1 MGYSFLGP
9 WLKWKKPRLTKLMKR
24 ESGNV
29 LKWDVKGESLT
40 QDLPHSFRKLAPSI
54 CQHSPPFFNSN
65 IKPFH
70 WLEDTG
76 TSIPILWPSFKASI
90 PISGKKRKGKVRGL
104 LKKKKTFPGILTKLP
119 NHSSVPSKALSKQL
133 FQYSQCAVHVYKPQ
147 KKLPKVFALTGS
159 RGRLWWEC
167 FLFND
172 IVKRRRTFTIP

>member
-1 MGYSFLGP
+1 MSFGYFRSLVSRQLDGIFILRA
-9 WLKWKKPRLTKLMKR
+9 LKWKKPRLTKPMKR

-40 QDLPHSFRKLAPSI
+40 QDLPHSFRKLAPS
-54 CQHSPPFFNSN
+54 
-65 IKPFH
+65 
-70 WLEDTG
+70 
-76 TSIPILWPSFKASI
+76 SI

-159 RGRLWWEC
+159 RGRL
-167 FLFND
+167 
-172 IVKRRRTFTIP
+172 